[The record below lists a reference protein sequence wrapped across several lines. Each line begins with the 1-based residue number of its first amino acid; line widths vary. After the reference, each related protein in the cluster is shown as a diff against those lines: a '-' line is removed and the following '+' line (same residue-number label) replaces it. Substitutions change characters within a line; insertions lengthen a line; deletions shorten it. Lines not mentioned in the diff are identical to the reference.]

1 MLKTQ
6 DSRIRE
12 ATQEDIFD
20 ILVLAREFSREAPKS
35 HKWDKD
41 KTEQF
46 VLSAIQNTNMGV
58 FVIDVDGEI
67 QGALIGL
74 LSEFYM
80 SHKTIASELAWFVS
94 KDFRGTVSSI
104 KLVKHFEKW
113 AKSNGANYIGMCD
126 IEGIINLSSLYTR
139 MGYSKAESVY
149 LKEI

>member
-41 KTEQF
+41 KTEKF

-80 SHKTIASELAWFVS
+80 SHIVQATEVAWFVS
-94 KDFRGTVSSI
+94 KEFRGKVSSI
-104 KLVKHFEKW
+104 KLVKHYEKW
-113 AKSNGANYIGMCD
+113 AKDNGASYVGMCD
-126 IEGIINLSSLYTR
+126 IQDISNLSSLYTR
-139 MGYSKAESVY
+139 MGYSKTETVY